1 MGRYVGVSVNKGKG
15 GGGLGP
21 TVPYSRTTGI
31 RTDSSNNV
39 TKVVLDETTYR
50 DVQYNNVGLITGFN
64 EKIGGATKGW
74 VMEYDSQNLVTN
86 VTERT
91 TAHPL
96 FPEAT
101 VTASA
106 TALNEGDSVTFTI
119 ATANV
124 ADSTTLYWGIV
135 GITTV
140 AADMAGDFSTALT
153 GDFTVTSS
161 SGSVLCTT
169 VADGTNDLGNELF
182 KLRIYSDAARTK
194 DIGDSP
200 TVTIADT
207 SSGPPA
213 ETPRYTA
220 DGASYWINNPS
231 TTWNGVKVRYGY
243 ANALSFNAS
252 ETPTTDDWGPY
263 VTDTSGASDKW
274 YIGANWGGSAVPSRW
289 NSVHGIYTYQ
299 KAQSPGGGYSFTFG
313 NANTSGPHT
322 SRFYSVRGSSTQV
335 SGTSAGIVTTNY
347 NDFEFDATE
356 WTNSYG
362 DGFASFY
369 SDSNSSNHKY
379 PDIINTITSNSPNW
393 NPDGHGSGDSDGGM
407 ILWKPPKPTKEVML
421 VYANNH
427 SNDCCNITCWN
438 NNNGSVKWQ
447 ARYGRPSSFS
457 TGGNTVNENYTRTII
472 AEHTDGFVYINSDHG
487 GTVAG
492 AFYYMYR

>member
-15 GGGLGP
+15 GGGGLGP
-21 TVPYSRTTGI
+21 TVPYSRSTGI

-39 TKVVLDETTYR
+39 TKVILDTTTYR
-50 DVQYNNVGLITGFN
+50 DIAYNNVGLITGFN
-64 EKIGGATKGW
+64 EKIAGATKGW

-86 VTERT
+86 VTERS

-96 FPEAT
+96 SPEANI
-101 VTASA
+101 TASA
-106 TALNEGDSVTFTI
+106 TALNEGDSVTFNIT
-119 ATANV
+119 TANV
-124 ADSTTLYWGIV
+124 AESATLYWGIV
-135 GITTV
+135 GITT
-140 AADMAGDFSTALT
+140 ATADMAGDFSTALT
-153 GDFTVTSS
+153 GDFTVASS
-161 SGSVLCTT
+161 AGIVTCTT
-169 VADGTNDLGNELF
+169 LADGTNDLGDELF
-182 KLRIYSDAARTK
+182 KLRIYSDAARTI

-200 TVTIADT
+200 TVTISDT

-213 ETPRYTA
+213 ETPLYTSN
-220 DGASYWINNPS
+220 GASYYITNPD
-231 TTWNGVKVRYGY
+231 TTWNGVKVKYGY
-243 ANALSFNAS
+243 ANQLSFNAS
-252 ETPTTDDWGPY
+252 ENPTNDDWGPW
-263 VTDTSGASDKW
+263 VTESNGNDKW

-313 NANTSGPHT
+313 NANTTGPHKST
-322 SRFYSVRGSSTQV
+322 FYSVRGSSTQV

-379 PDIINTITSNSPNW
+379 PNIIDTITSNSPNW
-393 NPDGHGSGDSDGGM
+393 NNQGHGNGDSDGGM
-407 ILWKPPKPTKEVML
+407 ILWRPPKPTKEVL
-421 VYANNH
+421 LCFANNH
-427 SNDCCNITCWN
+427 SNDVCNMTCWDN
-438 NNNGSVKWQ
+438 NAGSVKWQ
-447 ARYGRPSSFS
+447 VRYGRPGGFGV
-457 TGGNTVNENYTRTII
+457 GGNDINQNDTYYVI
-472 AEHTDGFVYINSDHG
+472 AEHTDGYVYFNSDHG